1 MKEMHYFG
9 AICGL
14 VILGG
19 SALFYEV
26 FLQPMIGW

>member
-9 AICGL
+9 AVSGL

-19 SALFYEV
+19 SALFTKCSCN
-26 FLQPMIGW
+26 Q